1 MFRTALAVVA
11 TSTVLFAAD
20 RRPLPVSNLDL
31 QGKITGATSL
41 RSLRVNL
48 FGVEI
53 PYVESAEVNR
63 GGEFRFRSLVPGNY
77 TVAVVR
83 NGLGEVR
90 RTVVISASVADP
102 SGVVHAT
109 IPYTSGEAAANPNG
123 GVVSVHQLS
132 IPANASAKYADA
144 RKRLAAHD
152 PEGAVRTLEEAV
164 SLAPGFSAAW
174 NALGVIAFQTGDD
187 DRAEAHFR
195 KALDADPGAFEPL
208 VNLGGVL
215 LKKATLKKQA
225 PAEALPF
232 NQRAVR
238 DRPEDALANAQ
249 LGMNYFKLDQFDQA
263 EQYLL
268 AAKRLDPAQFY
279 QPQIFL
285 AEIYTRRGN
294 RKAAIK
300 ELEDVLAA
308 PSRWPV
314 VRQHPAQS
322 RPALRCTVSAARRFI
337 GRRRAAFKSAR

>member
-1 MFRTALAVVA
+1 VYRTALAVSLGA
-11 TSTVLFAAD
+11 IVLCAAD
-20 RRPLPVSNLDL
+20 RSPAPVINSVKTFDL
-31 QGKITGATSL
+31 QGKITGASSL

-48 FGVEI
+48 FAVET
-53 PYVESAEVNR
+53 PYVESTEVSR
-63 GGEFRFRSLVPGNY
+63 SGEFRFRSLAPGNY
-77 TVAVVR
+77 TVAVIR

-90 RTVVISASVADP
+90 RTVVVSAAVADL

-109 IPYTSGEAAANPNG
+109 IPYTSSEAAANPNG

-132 IPANASAKYADA
+132 IPGNASAKYADA
-144 RKRLAAHD
+144 QKRLAAHD
-152 PEGAVRTLEEAV
+152 PDGAVRNLEEAV
-164 SLAPGFSAAW
+164 ALAPQFAAAW

-187 DRAEAHFR
+187 RRAETLFR
-195 KALDADPGAFEPL
+195 KALAADPSAFEPL

-215 LKKATLKKQA
+215 LKKATLNKQA
-225 PAEALPF
+225 PTEALPF
-232 NQRAVR
+232 NQRAVQ

-285 AEIYTRRGN
+285 AEIYARRGN

-300 ELEDVLAA
+300 ELEDVLAIR
-308 PSRWPV
+308 PDGPLSDSIR
-314 VRQHPAQS
+314 HNLAQ
-322 RPALRCTVSAARRFI
+322 LSAAR
-337 GRRRAAFKSAR
+337 